1 MKTFSFSIAVIILFL
16 TFTLSGCA
24 TLLAPSTHPL
34 AIGSN
39 PPAAEVYVN
48 GVKRGTT
55 PVELEFKADQSYT
68 IEFKKEGYE
77 TVTHVVHSEVNVGW
91 VVLDVVCGLVPV
103 IVDAATGKWNKLDR
117 SFIKAD
123 LEESVQN

>member
-1 MKTFSFSIAVIILFL
+1 MKISTFGFLFL
-16 TFTLSGCA
+16 ATVSLLLSGCA

-39 PPAAEVYVN
+39 PPSADVYVN

-55 PVELEFKADQSYT
+55 PLELEFKADQSYT

-77 TVTHVVHSEVNVGW
+77 TVTRVVHSEVNAGW
-91 VVLDVVCGLVPV
+91 VILDVICGLVPV
-103 IVDAATGKWNKLDR
+103 IVDASTGKWNELDR

-123 LEESVQN
+123 LEESPQN